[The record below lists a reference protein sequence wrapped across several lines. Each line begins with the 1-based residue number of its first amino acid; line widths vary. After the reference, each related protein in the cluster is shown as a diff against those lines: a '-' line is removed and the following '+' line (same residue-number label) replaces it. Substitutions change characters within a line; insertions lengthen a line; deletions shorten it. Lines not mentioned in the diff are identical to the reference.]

1 MKTNSLSRYCI
12 FACALTL
19 LIGLAGCA
27 GDYGK
32 FQRDEQVWHAFENNQ
47 LSPDYNYY
55 HNSHHNETY
64 AIIGLDPN
72 YSLQSK
78 FWREVEPS
86 TEEFR
91 GLASRLWED
100 YNRYR
105 FGANLLDPNGN
116 KIGVWYSSE
125 YIADIRFYEDNQ
137 VKVRM
142 LTPWLG
148 GPDDDI
154 GRGIRDPE

>member
-12 FACALTL
+12 FACALIL

-47 LSPDYNYY
+47 LSTDYNYY

-64 AIIGLDPN
+64 AIMGLDPK
-72 YSLQSK
+72 YRLKSK
-78 FWREVEPS
+78 FWREVEPG

-125 YIADIRFYEDNQ
+125 YITDIRFYEDNQ

-148 GPDDDI
+148 GPDDGR

>member
-1 MKTNSLSRYCI
+1 MTINSPSRYCI
-12 FACALTL
+12 FACALIL

-47 LSPDYNYY
+47 LSTDYNYY